1 MMPHRHG
8 AARKDDLTRSLASIA
23 WHGVVDHHRGGV
35 CEFVIA
41 WLFFLFSIHN
51 RVFGLSSEDS
61 PQSTA
66 IILTQELGLAVAAA
80 VASGAVIGARQFLK
94 QGTSGSTAL
103 GLLVGTIVV
112 WIITFAL
119 TVSHVGS

>member
-1 MMPHRHG
+1 MTSRGRSPVSRGMAWLIIV
-8 AARKDDLTRSLASIA
+8 AAAS
-23 WHGVVDHHRGGV
+23 
-35 CEFVIA
+35 EFVIA
-41 WLFFLFSIHN
+41 WLFFLSSISN
-51 RVFGLSSEDS
+51 RVFGHSSEGS

-80 VASGAVIGARQFLK
+80 VASGAVIRAWQFLK
-94 QGTSGSTAL
+94 QGTSGPTAL

-119 TVSHVGS
+119 TVSYVGS